1 MQLRERTHKI
11 KNKLKPSIFT
21 GHQRQNITLK
31 LGKFNFYSCIC
42 FKLFFYF
49 LIYTILSLSFYIIL
63 IYKLSTFEHNPAC
76 SIIFFNFSEEFV
88 DKRDNSALESDIIE
102 PSLDSIKEENIHDNI
117 AVSDEEDNDMHEDFN
132 GQDEQIDTKDGVQEQ
147 IAQQPNVPEAQNV
160 SLSNVSVEEALK
172 FFSA

>member
-1 MQLRERTHKI
+1 M
-11 KNKLKPSIFT
+11 
-21 GHQRQNITLK
+21 
-31 LGKFNFYSCIC
+31 
-42 FKLFFYF
+42 
-49 LIYTILSLSFYIIL
+49 
-63 IYKLSTFEHNPAC
+63 
-76 SIIFFNFSEEFV
+76 

>member
-1 MQLRERTHKI
+1 M
-11 KNKLKPSIFT
+11 FY
-21 GHQRQNITLK
+21 NILK
-31 LGKFNFYSCIC
+31 L
-42 FKLFFYF
+42 
-49 LIYTILSLSFYIIL
+49 
-63 IYKLSTFEHNPAC
+63 
-76 SIIFFNFSEEFV
+76 SEEFV